1 MYRYACHDFM
11 YYIVQQWNLL
21 QDILVH
27 VLAMVVYVMTTKLQM
42 MFSPVYNM
50 VVDVMIT
57 QNVCAIW
64 QMSKVIVFTAITTT
78 QDVL

>member
-1 MYRYACHDFM
+1 M

-42 MFSPVYNM
+42 MLSPVYSM

-64 QMSKVIVFTAITTT
+64 QMSKVIVFNAITTT

>member
-1 MYRYACHDFM
+1 M
-11 YYIVQQWNLL
+11 YYIIQQWNLL

-42 MFSPVYNM
+42 MFSPVYSM

-64 QMSKVIVFTAITTT
+64 QMSKVIVFNAITTT

>member
-1 MYRYACHDFM
+1 M

-21 QDILVH
+21 EDILVH

-42 MFSPVYNM
+42 MLSPVYSM

-64 QMSKVIVFTAITTT
+64 QMSKVIVFNAITTT

>member
-1 MYRYACHDFM
+1 M
-11 YYIVQQWNLL
+11 YYIIQQWNLL

-42 MFSPVYNM
+42 MFSPVYSM

-57 QNVCAIW
+57 QNVCGIW
-64 QMSKVIVFTAITTT
+64 QMSKVIGFNAITTT

>member
-1 MYRYACHDFM
+1 M

-27 VLAMVVYVMTTKLQM
+27 VLAMVVYLMTTKLQM
-42 MFSPVYNM
+42 MFSHVYSM

-57 QNVCAIW
+57 QNVCGIW
-64 QMSKVIVFTAITTT
+64 QMSKVIVFNAITTT

>member
-1 MYRYACHDFM
+1 M
-11 YYIVQQWNLL
+11 YYTVQQWNLL
-21 QDILVH
+21 QDILAH

-42 MFSPVYNM
+42 MLFCVYSM

-57 QNVCAIW
+57 ENVCAIW
-64 QMSKVIVFTAITTT
+64 QMSKVIVFNAITTT

>member
-1 MYRYACHDFM
+1 
-11 YYIVQQWNLL
+11 
-21 QDILVH
+21 
-27 VLAMVVYVMTTKLQM
+27 MTTKLQM

-64 QMSKVIVFTAITTT
+64 QMSKVIVFTTITTT

>member
-1 MYRYACHDFM
+1 M